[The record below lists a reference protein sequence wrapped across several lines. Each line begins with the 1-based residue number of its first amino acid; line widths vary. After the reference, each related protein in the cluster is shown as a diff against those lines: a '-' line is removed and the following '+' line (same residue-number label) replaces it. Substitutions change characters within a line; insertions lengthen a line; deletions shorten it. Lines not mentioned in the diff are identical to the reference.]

1 MTRGLI
7 LAILTFAL
15 LIIANLAVFGFLSFG
30 VLSETLVREKLV
42 NGLHEA
48 ERLMQEELGLD
59 PLDGETAG
67 LALSRQIA
75 PRLRKFSFFVSVV
88 ILDRNGR
95 VLHREKIRGDVV
107 VGTNQNPPR
116 PHPENKLG
124 PSMIPVGTQSTN
136 LPSDQQLALEYHP
149 GLIEQEVATLRR
161 DLNRKLTIAI
171 VLSVVLLG
179 LGLAY
184 VIWAY
189 RRNRELQEQATKA
202 DQMAYVGT
210 LASGLAHEIRNPLN
224 SMNMNVQL
232 IQEELEE
239 RSVHDM
245 EDLSDMLGAT
255 RKEIMRLERL
265 VSSFLSY
272 ARPGDIELRPCSV
285 NDLIQAVLQFL
296 EPEIRKS
303 GIVLKTNFDADL
315 AKIPMDEAQMRQALL
330 NIIQNSVQIL
340 KPGKV
345 LEISTQAA
353 SGDKVHI
360 KVSDNGPGISEPE
373 LKNIFKVFYSTRIG
387 GTGLGLP
394 IALRIAER
402 HQGRIDVESR
412 VGVGTTFTI
421 ALPKEAVA
429 A

>member
-42 NGLHEA
+42 TGLREA
-48 ERLMQEELGLD
+48 EHLLQQELGAELGD
-59 PLDGETAG
+59 DVAG
-67 LALSRQIA
+67 IRDLSRQIA
-75 PRLRKFSFFVSVV
+75 PRLRKFSFFVSVLV
-88 ILDRNGR
+88 LDRNGR
-95 VLHREKIRGDVV
+95 VIHREKIRGDVV
-107 VGTNQNPPR
+107 VEQTQPPPR
-116 PHPENKLG
+116 RHAETPFPN
-124 PSMIPVGTQSTN
+124 MIPVGDQSN
-136 LPSDQQLALEYHP
+136 LPPDQRLALEYNP

-189 RRNRELQEQATKA
+189 RRNKELQEQATKA

-239 RSVHDM
+239 RSVHEM
-245 EDLSDMLGAT
+245 EDLQDMLGAT

-272 ARPGDIELRPCSV
+272 ARPSDLEKRPCSV
-285 NDLIQAVLQFL
+285 NDLIGAVLQFL

-303 GIVLKTNFDADL
+303 GIVLKTHFNEHLQAV
-315 AKIPMDEAQMRQALL
+315 PMDEGQMRQALL
-330 NIIQNSVQIL
+330 NIIQNSVQVL
-340 KPGKV
+340 QPGKV
-345 LEISTQAA
+345 LEISTKEGA
-353 SGDKVHI
+353 GDKVHI
-360 KVSDNGPGISEPE
+360 EVTDNGPGISEPE

-394 IALRIAER
+394 IAQNIAER
-402 HQGRIDVESR
+402 HNGRIDVKSQ

-421 ALPKEAVA
+421 ALPREARA